1 MAEQYHKHF
10 DKRVT
15 RIVRERQRMDAAGS
29 TPVLQ
34 KDGLIKMRARRLGL
48 RFPIWILPAILLA
61 AFGSKV
67 ALYNYLG
74 PAEYAARLA
83 ALDPNDPVDK
93 AGLFLMQE
101 DPATLWVTE
110 RLTRRDFAAVVSDLR
125 GSLPS
130 FGAEDPEEEADTGL
144 N

>member
-1 MAEQYHKHF
+1 MAEQHHKRF
-10 DKRVT
+10 DKRVD

-29 TPVLQ
+29 TPSLG
-34 KDGLIKMRARRLGL
+34 KDGLIKMRARRVGFRL
-48 RFPIWILPAILLA
+48 PIWLLPAILLA

-67 ALYNYLG
+67 FLYNYLG
-74 PAEYAARLA
+74 PADYTARLS

-110 RLTRRDFAAVVSDLR
+110 RLTKRDL
-125 GSLPS
+125 GSALSELGERVLPR
-130 FGAEDPEEEADTGL
+130 AEDEDVETSV